1 MTVDIIALIMSGISI
16 VISIIAVRSNIK
28 TGNEQVE
35 IKKMQTGLQEK
46 QVAISES
53 QSVLQQKQVSISQ
66 AQIDFQN
73 KVELYLVV
81 ALEPIQGGFVP
92 AVYIR
97 NAGNGVV
104 YLTKYEL
111 NGKEVPMNK
120 FVLPSMSICNNAY
133 YSISLPIDGTPH
145 FSLKI
150 QFEDWQNLKWKT
162 EGYIDYQNGIWELT
176 YSPCE
181 RRKED

>member
-1 MTVDIIALIMSGISI
+1 MIVDIIALVMSGCSI
-16 VISIIAVRSNIK
+16 IISIIALCSNIK
-28 TGNEQVE
+28 IG
-35 IKKMQTGLQEK
+35 KK
-46 QVAISES
+46 QVAIS
-53 QSVLQQKQVSISQ
+53 QVQ
-66 AQIDFQN
+66 TDFQN
-73 KVELYLVV
+73 KIELYLVV
-81 ALEPIQGGFVP
+81 ALEQAPNGFVP
-92 AVYIR
+92 VVYIR

-120 FVLPSMSICNNAY
+120 FVLPSMSICNSAY
-133 YSISLPIDGTPH
+133 YPISLPIDGTTH

-150 QFEDWQNLKWKT
+150 KFEDWQKLKWKT
-162 EGYIDYQNGIWELT
+162 EGYIDYKNGIWELT